1 MGMNGRAGAK
11 KAEHSGGSEL
21 LTLEGEMAADLPP
34 ATPCKPGGDLKMRQI
49 LDGARRVFLA
59 DGFDGAS
66 MNDIA
71 RAAGVSKGT
80 LYVYFP
86 SKVALFETLIRDDRR
101 RQAEQLFQFGPDEAD
116 IAEVLSRIG
125 VGLMRMMCT
134 AENLAHMRMVIGAT
148 AKHPEIGR
156 AFYEAGPQCGGRRI
170 GDYLRRL
177 AAERRL
183 VIPEPELAAH
193 QFVQLIQSDY
203 FKSAMFGVAKPGDDA
218 AIEAAVAS
226 GVRAFMRAY
235 AP

>member
-1 MGMNGRAGAK
+1 MSDRTGARQV
-11 KAEHSGGSEL
+11 AQSGGAEF
-21 LTLEGEMAADLPP
+21 LTADGGSAVALQP

-49 LDGARRVFLA
+49 LDGARQVFLA

-71 RAAGVSKGT
+71 RVAGVSKGT

-116 IAEVLSRIG
+116 VVEVLSR
-125 VGLMRMMCT
+125 VGMALMRMMCS
-134 AENLAHMRMVIGAT
+134 AAHLAHMRMVIGAT

-177 AAERRL
+177 TAERRL
-183 VIPEPELAAH
+183 VIPDPELAAH
-193 QFVQLIQSDY
+193 QFVQLMQADY
-203 FKSAMFGVAKPGDDA
+203 FKAAMFGVAEPGDEA

-226 GVRAFMRAY
+226 GVRAFLRIY